1 MPSLFTSNG
10 GIELPADGE
19 QDGVWGDTVNTNM
32 QIIDRLT
39 NGVGAIALSGTTHT
53 LTTLNG
59 ALSDGQYTL
68 IVFGG
73 TPSGT
78 NTVTVAPNDAEK
90 TYLIRNATA
99 QSVIMTQ
106 GSGGDV
112 TIPAG
117 AGAIVYADGA
127 GTGAAVADLTATFIP
142 DLSLAGITASAAE
155 INILDGVTATTA
167 ELNLLDGVTA
177 STAELNF
184 VAGVTS
190 AIQPQIA
197 AKQATITGAATTVVD
212 TDLAI
217 NRVAVTDT
225 NGKLSVSAVTTAE
238 LNILDGVTATTAELN
253 ILDGVTATAAELNI
267 LDGVTAT
274 TAELNFVDGVTSPI
288 QTQIDAKY
296 TLVTQ
301 TEAVWQAGTSTTES
315 VVSPAKV
322 KAAVIANT
330 PTNSLGVGQT
340 WQDVGASRSSNVWY
354 QNTSGKPIQLFIK
367 QVVGGDAI
375 RIGVSTTVYVSMSNN
390 DADSDLDN
398 GAFWIVPTDNY
409 YMVTS
414 TKGDWFELR

>member
-322 KAAVIANT
+322 KAAI
-330 PTNSLGVGQT
+330 
-340 WQDVGASRSSNVWY
+340 DASGYV
-354 QNTSGKPIQLFIK
+354 QP
-367 QVVGGDAI
+367 
-375 RIGVSTTVYVSMSNN
+375 TTVDTVGTYAWLGSPTTSAAMNP
-390 DADSDLDN
+390 
-398 GAFWIVPTDNY
+398 GAFFAGSSLRYAGTASTGTFSDNTAAAIGYSTPSTPSGTWRVMGGVNVSGRYNTTLFLRIV
-409 YMVTS
+409 
-414 TKGDWFELR
+414 